1 MILKGHNIE
10 LRLVLKSQKLFSGKT
25 AFTLR
30 YEGKAVAIMRHPEF
44 YEHRKEERAS
54 RQFGTTSK
62 NHPYIKVK
70 SGKTNTKI

>member
-1 MILKGHNIE
+1 MIKKI
-10 LRLVLKSQKLFSGKT
+10 QTLFPGKT

-62 NHPYIKVK
+62 NHPYIKVQSEK
-70 SGKTNTKI
+70 QQELIKI